1 MTARTAF
8 DVPAGTAAVTIP
20 LWAADLTLGLQLV
33 TAALGLLLVLIRLA
47 LALRD
52 FAERPPAWWHRVPAW
67 LRPRRAPPGR
77 D

>member
-1 MTARTAF
+1 MTARIAF

-20 LWAADLTLGLQLV
+20 LWAADLTLGLQLA
-33 TAALGLLLVLIRLA
+33 TAALGLLLVLIRLV

-52 FAERPPAWWHRVPAW
+52 FAERPPAWWDRLPAW
-67 LRPRRAPPGR
+67 LRPRRRTSGR